1 MSSCSEGNHTVSL
14 YTTTRVSCSSQLQ
27 GNNTF
32 FVYKGNVCSLFT
44 KKSQFPLYTYKGI
57 QQFPFEREEYLPCLQ
72 GNCMFSVHKG
82 IIQFPVHKGIV
93 KLPAYRGINLIFE
106 LCSLFPRGLIQFPA
120 SVGTVRHLQ
129 GNHMVPHLKGKAYS
143 SQFTRELHRSL
154 FTKENIQ
161 FSVYNGNLAFPCS
174 PETYIFPVNTG
185 NYHKHLLWQLA
196 KIGNSVNCHY

>member
-1 MSSCSEGNHTVSL
+1 ML
-14 YTTTRVSCSSQLQ
+14 
-27 GNNTF
+27 
-32 FVYKGNVCSLFT
+32 
-44 KKSQFPLYTYKGI
+44 
-57 QQFPFEREEYLPCLQ
+57 
-72 GNCMFSVHKG
+72 
-82 IIQFPVHKGIV
+82 
-93 KLPAYRGINLIFE
+93 GINLIFE

-129 GNHMVPHLKGKAYS
+129 GNHMVPHLQGKAYS

-154 FTKENIQ
+154 FTKENLQ

-185 NYHKHLLWQLA
+185 NYNKHLHWQLA